1 MYILYSL
8 LTAFAV
14 LLSLPWWLFQ
24 MVRSKKYR
32 AGLGERLGFVPHRIK
47 ANVQEGSIW
56 IHAVS
61 VGEVLAISNLLGEL
75 RVSCP
80 EKPIFVSTTTLSGQR
95 VARER
100 FGEGQVFYMPLDFG
114 FALRPY
120 LKVLRPR
127 LVILAETEF
136 WPNLLHLAKK
146 HGASIAV
153 VNGRISDR
161 SFPRYRRFRW
171 FFAPVLADI
180 DLFLAQT
187 KEDAQRLY
195 EMGADE
201 QRVHVSGNL
210 KFDVRPSAAI
220 AVTVDIRRAL
230 GKNIPVIVCGSTTI
244 GEEEILLA
252 AFNDVLK
259 QHPKAALILAPRH
272 PERFDKV
279 AGLVSASGLS
289 LIRRSTWSGSG
300 SLAGKVFLLDSVG
313 ELASV
318 YSLAD
323 LAFVGGSLFPVGGH
337 NILEPAQHA
346 VAVLTGP
353 HTHNFREITRIF
365 EQGGG
370 LKVVTSHD
378 LSREWLALI
387 GDPQERGRLGNRAQQ
402 LFAQYTGATARTL
415 EALRP
420 FLAGPVSPIPPPGH
434 EHD

>member
-8 LTAFAV
+8 LMALAV

-32 AGLGERLGFVPHRIK
+32 AGLTERLGFVPERIK
-47 ANVQEGSIW
+47 ASTREGSIW

-61 VGEVLAISNLLGEL
+61 VGEVLAISNLVHEL
-75 RVSCP
+75 QVRSP
-80 EKPIFVSTTTLSGQR
+80 EKSIFISTTTLTGQR

-100 FGEGQVFYMPLDFG
+100 FGDGQVFFIPLDFG
-114 FALRPY
+114 FAIRSYLKALRPS
-120 LKVLRPR
+120 L
-127 LVILAETEF
+127 LVLAETEF
-136 WPNLLHLAKK
+136 WPNLLHRVKK
-146 HGASIAV
+146 SGAAVAV

-161 SFPRYRRFRW
+161 SFPRYRRFKW

-187 KEDAQRLY
+187 KDDAQRLH
-195 EMGADE
+195 EMGAEE
-201 QRVHVSGNL
+201 QRVLVSGNL

-220 AVTVDIRRAL
+220 AVTVDVRRAL
-230 GKNIPVIVCGSTTI
+230 GKDAPVIVCGSTTA

-259 QHPKAALILAPRH
+259 RHPKAILILAPRH

-279 AGLVSASGLS
+279 AGLVSALGLS
-289 LIRRSTWSGSG
+289 LIRRSTWSASG
-300 SLAGKVFLLDSVG
+300 SLAGTVFLLDSVG

-318 YSLAD
+318 YALAD

-337 NILEPAQHA
+337 NILEPAQHG

-370 LKVVTSHD
+370 LKVVASQD
-378 LSREWLALI
+378 LAREWMALI
-387 GDPQERGRLGNRAQQ
+387 DDPQERGSLGNRAQQ
-402 LFAQYTGATARTL
+402 LFAQSTGATARTL
-415 EALRP
+415 EALHP
-420 FLAGPVSPIPPPGH
+420 LLIGPGSPVSPQKVKA
-434 EHD
+434 

>member
-1 MYILYSL
+1 MHILYSL
-8 LTAFAV
+8 LTALAV

-47 ANVQEGSIW
+47 ANVQEDPIW

-61 VGEVLAISNLLGEL
+61 VGEVLAISNLVREL
-75 RVSCP
+75 RAGYP
-80 EKPIFVSTTTLSGQR
+80 EKPIFISTTTLTGQR
-95 VARER
+95 LAREL
-100 FGEGQVFYMPLDFG
+100 FGEDHVFFMPLDFG
-114 FALRPY
+114 FAIRSY
-120 LKVLRPR
+120 LKVLQPGL
-127 LVILAETEF
+127 LVLAETEF
-136 WPNLLHLAKK
+136 WPNLLHLVKK
-146 HGASIAV
+146 SGASIAV

-180 DLFLAQT
+180 ALFLAQT

-201 QRVHVSGNL
+201 QRVNVSGNL

-220 AVTVDIRRAL
+220 AITVDIRRAL
-230 GKNIPVIVCGSTTI
+230 AKDAPVIVCGSTTT

-259 QHPKAALILAPRH
+259 QHPKAVLILAPRH
-272 PERFDKV
+272 PERFDKI

-289 LIRRSTWSGSG
+289 LIRRSTWSASG
-300 SLAGKVFLLDSVG
+300 GLAGRVFLLDSVG

-318 YSLAD
+318 YALAD

-337 NILEPAQHA
+337 NILEPAQHG
-346 VAVLTGP
+346 VAVLAGP

-370 LKVVTSHD
+370 LKVIASQD

-387 GDPQERGRLGNRAQQ
+387 GDPQERGSLGNRAQQ

-420 FLAGPVSPIPPPGH
+420 FLTGPSLPRSPQGQK
-434 EHD
+434 HD